1 MRCRKCFSGLAK
13 TLLFILTI
21 FLLIISCRRETE
33 NNLYGR
39 IEWLKIIDSSIIGY
53 SVQQTSDGGYIVTGD
68 TYSSGNTDI
77 FLLKTD
83 ANGNEQWI
91 KTFGGDENDQGLS
104 VQQTFDGGYI
114 IAGNTSSSGEG
125 FEDVYLIKTN
135 SLGDTLWTKTFGG
148 TDDDFGRSVQQTP
161 DSGYIV
167 VGWTKSFGEGLEDVY
182 LIKTNSFGDSIWTK
196 FYGGT
201 DNDLGRSVDQTL
213 NGGFII
219 VGETESYGAG
229 RADVYIIETDEN
241 GETIWTKT
249 YGGEENDVGYSVQ
262 LTYDG
267 GYIIAGN
274 TYSFDEF
281 ISEILLL
288 KINNNGKT
296 IWSKRYGD
304 NYYNNGYSVQ
314 QTPDGG
320 YIITGSTIGYLSGY
334 DWVDFVYLVRTDFL
348 GRYLW
353 KRTYENEELGFGTG
367 YSVKETTDGGFIITG
382 HINSNA
388 FLMKVEP

>member
-1 MRCRKCFSGLAK
+1 MSCRKCFSGLAK
-13 TLLFILTI
+13 TLLFILTT
-21 FLLIISCRRETE
+21 FLLIISCGRETE

-91 KTFGGDENDQGLS
+91 KTYGGVENDQGLS

-125 FEDVYLIKTN
+125 F
-135 SLGDTLWTKTFGG
+135 
-148 TDDDFGRSVQQTP
+148 
-161 DSGYIV
+161 
-167 VGWTKSFGEGLEDVY
+167 EDVY

>member
-1 MRCRKCFSGLAK
+1 MSCRKCFSGLAK
-13 TLLFILTI
+13 TLLFILTT
-21 FLLIISCRRETE
+21 FLLIISCGRETE

-91 KTFGGDENDQGLS
+91 KTYGGVENDQGLS

-148 TDDDFGRSVQQTP
+148 IDDDFGRSVQQTP